1 MTIPMSRFGTGTG
14 QVQFTILR
22 LPGQPSPEWL
32 LNHKSK
38 TFEFPGGSKTFTQI
52 LGQGD
57 WTVEYLVKLDSQ
69 ADFGRL
75 MVMVN
80 TRQVLRVP
88 FGVTVYPGTREF
100 QEHGELYKEFDRI
113 FLPKV
118 TDIRGRN
125 NGSVVAT
132 LSLSREVPS

>member
-1 MTIPMSRFGTGTG
+1 MPFPMSRFGD
-14 QVQFTILR
+14 VPFLILR
-22 LPGQPSPEWL
+22 LPGEQTPEWSL
-32 LNHKSK
+32 EHKSK
-38 TFEFPGGSKTFTQI
+38 TFHFPGGNKTFTQI

-57 WTVEYLVKLDSQ
+57 WTVEYLVKLDSH

-75 MVMVN
+75 MALVN

-125 NGSVVAT
+125 DASVTVT
-132 LSLSREVPS
+132 VSLSREVPS